1 MEEKNQNINEEL
13 QPEVEAPV
21 NEETTVE
28 ETPTENPNEEE
39 EAKEEAPAEPTLEE
53 QIEELKTQL
62 LYKQAEFENFR
73 KRTLKEKAELIL
85 NGGEKTVKAILPVLD
100 DFERAVQQ
108 AEKTEDIAAVKE
120 GMELIFKKFLDT
132 LKKMGVEKMDTQ
144 DADFNTDLHEAVAL
158 VPGMGDE
165 KKGKVIDCVQTGYTL
180 NDKVIRHA
188 KVAVGQ

>member
-1 MEEKNQNINEEL
+1 MEEKEQNINEEL
-13 QPEVEAPV
+13 QPEVEALV
-21 NEETTVE
+21 NEESTAE
-28 ETPTENPNEEE
+28 ET
-39 EAKEEAPAEPTLEE
+39 KEECCEEKEETQEETPAEPTLEE
-53 QIEELKTQL
+53 QIEDLKTQL
-62 LYKQAEFENFR
+62 LYKQAEFDNFR

-85 NGGEKTVKAILPVLD
+85 NGGEKTVKAILPILD

-108 AEKTEDIAAVKE
+108 AEKAEDIAAVKE

-132 LKKMGVEKMDTQ
+132 LKKMGVEKMETQ

-158 VPGMGDE
+158 VPGMGDD